1 MDQSLLGSS
10 VHGILQALL
19 QWVGISFS
27 SGSSQLRDRTCISSV
42 SCIARQVLYYQR
54 HLGSPIYSLLAPV
67 KGTGIQLAR
76 RLFAEDQVALSSE
89 LMPSGWLLR
98 YNKDQPQEGGCFPR
112 PSSFQHGGCIGLF
125 TRALSF
131 QASGPNPHNV

>member
-10 VHGILQALL
+10 VHGILQAIL

-98 YNKDQPQEGGCFPR
+98 YNKDQPQEGACSPCWQNG
-112 PSSFQHGGCIGLF
+112 
-125 TRALSF
+125 
-131 QASGPNPHNV
+131 